1 MIYPTQWD
9 HWEMTPHDDGRSHDR
24 NRRRKQV
31 VLGVVGL
38 AAVLGAGAYVITAQV
53 IDHRNA
59 TTTRDTGALA
69 PMITPAP
76 ETPAGTP
83 SADASATASPS
94 ASPSATPAPSS
105 AGPSRSRDT
114 SVDDEIK
121 KAREKAAKDGFPLQ
135 RALTAGPHAESGP
148 VLERSEPRPDG
159 GSLRVITAR
168 FDLSG
173 QRELLWAAD
182 QGKPVGDAHCTQNFH
197 FSNNTK
203 PAIRPNLLLCWRTS
217 AERSVATVMVDRKGK
232 PSAAESLQIIN
243 REWAKLG

>member
-1 MIYPTQWD
+1 MS
-9 HWEMTPHDDGRSHDR
+9 EHDR

-31 VLGVVGL
+31 LLGVAGL

-53 IDHRNA
+53 LDHRDA
-59 TTTRDTGALA
+59 TTTGDTGALA
-69 PMITPAP
+69 PMITPAS
-76 ETPAGTP
+76 ATP
-83 SADASATASPS
+83 SVDLSSAPPATASAS
-94 ASPSATPAPSS
+94 ASVSAAPPSATPS
-105 AGPSRSRDT
+105 PSRSS
-114 SVDDEIK
+114 SVDEQIR
-121 KAREKAAKDGFPLQ
+121 KAREKAAKDGYPLQ

-148 VLERSEPRPDG
+148 VSERSEPRPGG
-159 GSLRVITAR
+159 GSLRVITAK

-182 QGKPVGDAHCTQNFH
+182 RGKAVGDSHCTQNFR

-217 AERSVATVMVDRKGK
+217 ADRSVATVLVDQKGK
-232 PSAAESLQIIN
+232 PSAAESVQIIN